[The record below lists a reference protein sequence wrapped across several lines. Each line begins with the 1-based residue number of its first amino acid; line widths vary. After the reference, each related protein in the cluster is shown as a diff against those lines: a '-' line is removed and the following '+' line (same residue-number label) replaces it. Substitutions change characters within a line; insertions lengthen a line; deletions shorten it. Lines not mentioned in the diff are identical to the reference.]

1 MLDVLDEILDVLG
14 GRFCGALPGLLT
26 QSVIPR
32 TQSVTQY
39 TKFVT
44 PHIRSVI
51 PHTQSTPHTQSD
63 HTPRHQV

>member
-32 TQSVTQY
+32 TQSVNQHA
-39 TKFVT
+39 KFVT
-44 PHIRSVI
+44 PRIWSVI
-51 PHTQSTPHTQSD
+51 PHVQSTLHTQSN
-63 HTPRHQV
+63 HSSHQD